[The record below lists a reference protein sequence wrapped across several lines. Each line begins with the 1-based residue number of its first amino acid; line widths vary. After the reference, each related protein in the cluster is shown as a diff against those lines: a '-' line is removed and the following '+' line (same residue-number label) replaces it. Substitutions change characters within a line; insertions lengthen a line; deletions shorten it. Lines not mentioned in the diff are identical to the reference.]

1 MTFGGERRR
10 ARARTD
16 REIAD
21 ELRRRLGSGD
31 WAAGR
36 RLPSVE
42 ELAREYDGTDADV
55 ASALAAL
62 TAEGLV
68 APDGRGGALARA
80 PRRAVVRSNERH
92 QWEKDRAR
100 RGHRVRADTGV
111 TERDTGL
118 PTDELV
124 FTATYY
130 EAVAEGELAT
140 AFGVRAGTPL
150 VERVYRTRHA
160 GESAPFNLTSSY
172 LVRALVADN
181 PALLDETR
189 EPWPGGTQHQ
199 LGTIGIELS
208 YIEEEVTGVGPAFRA
223 EAEEL
228 DLSPGAPVIRL
239 RARSVATDDR
249 TVELS
254 RIVLPADR
262 TRLRFVTRLS
272 AW

>member
-1 MTFGGERRR
+1 M
-10 ARARTD
+10 ARSD
-16 REIAD
+16 REIAE

-36 RLPSVE
+36 PLPPVE
-42 ELAREYDGTDADV
+42 ELARECGGTDADV

-62 TAEGLV
+62 TAEGRLV
-68 APDGRGGALARA
+68 PDGRGGVLARA

-100 RGHRVRADTGV
+100 RDHRVRAGTGV

-124 FTATYY
+124 FTATYH
-130 EAVAEGELAT
+130 EAVANGELAR
-140 AFGVRAGTPL
+140 AFDVPAGTAL
-150 VERVYRTRHA
+150 VERVYRTRRA
-160 GESAPFNLTSSY
+160 GESAPFNLTSSF
-172 LVRALVADN
+172 LVSELVAAN

-199 LGTIGIELS
+199 LATVGVELS
-208 YIEEEVTGVGPAFRA
+208 RIEEEVTGVGPAFRA
-223 EAEEL
+223 EAAEL
-228 DLSPGAPVIRL
+228 DLPPGAPVIRL
-239 RARSVATDDR
+239 TARSVAVDDR

-254 RIVLPADR
+254 RITLPADR
-262 TRLRFVTRLS
+262 TRLRFVTRLTR
-272 AW
+272 W